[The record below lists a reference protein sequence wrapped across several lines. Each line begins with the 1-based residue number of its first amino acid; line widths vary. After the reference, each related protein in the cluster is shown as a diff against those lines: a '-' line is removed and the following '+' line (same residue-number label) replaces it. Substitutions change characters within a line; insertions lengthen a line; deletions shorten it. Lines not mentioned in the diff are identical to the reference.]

1 MISKET
7 RTQSDKSLLHFCGE
21 AKHFSLFEEICSTQC
36 LPRENIFACL
46 NTENSPLN
54 QITDGP
60 SMFKILANIGLSSK
74 LSSLTIETKHEVFK
88 SICKHNLQKAMEL
101 FQDSLSTKEI
111 IEFVKVKDTN
121 EGVNALMIAAIT
133 CSDKVLMTMIT
144 SIFLSQHCP
153 REEKG
158 QLLHAQDG
166 KGRTLMSIIIG
177 QGESLKFAK
186 ELMLKFERDF
196 HREEDGS
203 NSEMVPLVQC
213 FQEKLGPSRDVAAA
227 LNDEQAYLTPTSGKI
242 MTWILVFGQFMVPF
256 SIYVQDIVTDGLLAG
271 EYFKKWK
278 DGITELSTCL
288 PMNQTQCS
296 SDLSD
301 IHLLLKVP
309 MELEPYPCFNYS
321 VAFILMPLGCFF
333 SEWFIHKRH
342 ALMKKVKKC

>member
-1 MISKET
+1 MS
-7 RTQSDKSLLHFCGE
+7 R
-21 AKHFSLFEEICSTQC
+21 
-36 LPRENIFACL
+36 
-46 NTENSPLN
+46 
-54 QITDGP
+54 
-60 SMFKILANIGLSSK
+60 ILANIGLSF
-74 LSSLTIETKHEVFK
+74 LTKETKEQVLN
-88 SICKHNLQKAMEL
+88 SSCKHNLQKALEL
-101 FQDSLSTKEI
+101 FQPQEI
-111 IEFVKVKDTN
+111 IEFVKNKDIK
-121 EGVNALMIAAIT
+121 GVNALMMAAIT

-158 QLLHAQDG
+158 QLLHAQDE

-186 ELMLKFERDF
+186 ELLLKFERDF

-271 EYFKKWK
+271 EYFKQWK
-278 DGITELSTCL
+278 KPKNAAGLSPCL
-288 PMNQTQCS
+288 ALSQNCS
-296 SDLSD
+296 SNLSNVRE
-301 IHLLLKVP
+301 LAYVP
-309 MELEPYPCFNYS
+309 MQLESYPCFNYT
-321 VAFILMPLGCFF
+321 VAFILMPLGCYI

-342 ALMKKVKKC
+342 ALMKKVKKLFDCSFPAYYYVIYS